1 MISKL
6 KLAAYAGAFALA
18 FFIGYQYSQNQ
29 SDKVIA
35 ELNLE
40 HSEYLRLVAEANA
53 QVILKQSKEIESLIG
68 KNNELDAK
76 YTKEM
81 NDVKEYSNK
90 LVNELSTA
98 KQRLR
103 VRVTPSCP
111 TDSGKGSDSAATSSV
126 DGERAYADI
135 HPAVAAGIFRV
146 SGKADQC
153 QVKLNGLQ
161 QYVYNLLDTYGAEKK
176 NEK

>member
-6 KLAAYAGAFALA
+6 KLAVYAGAFALA
-18 FFIGYQYSQNQ
+18 FFTGYQYSQNQ

-35 ELNLE
+35 ELNLK

-53 QVILKQSKEIESLIG
+53 QVILKQSKEIETLIG
-68 KNNELDAK
+68 KNNELDVK
-76 YTKEM
+76 YTKE
-81 NDVKEYSNK
+81 VKSAKEYSNK

-111 TDSGKGSDSAATSSV
+111 ADTGTNGDSATASGV
-126 DGERAYADI
+126 DGERTYADI

-161 QYVYNLLDTYGAEKK
+161 DWVENLLETYRAKEVEK
-176 NEK
+176 

>member
-6 KLAAYAGAFALA
+6 KLAAYAGAFVLA
-18 FFIGYQYSQNQ
+18 FFVGYQYSQNQ
-29 SDKVIA
+29 SDKMIA

-68 KNNELDAK
+68 KNNELDVR

-81 NDVKEYSNK
+81 NDAKDYSNK

-103 VRVTPSCP
+103 VRVTTSCP
-111 TDSGKGSDSAATSSV
+111 ADKGKDGDSTPSGMD
-126 DGERAYADI
+126 DGEGTYADI
-135 HPAVAAGIFRV
+135 HPATATGIFRV
-146 SGKADQC
+146 AAKADQC
-153 QVKLNGLQ
+153 QVKLSGLQ
-161 QYVYNLLDTYGAEKK
+161 QYVYNLLNTYGAEKK